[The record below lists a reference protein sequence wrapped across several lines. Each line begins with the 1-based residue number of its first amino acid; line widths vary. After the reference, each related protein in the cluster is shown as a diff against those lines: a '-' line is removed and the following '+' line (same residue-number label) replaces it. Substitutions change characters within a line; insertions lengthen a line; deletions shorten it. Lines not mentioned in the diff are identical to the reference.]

1 MEAIKTTNMLTKEDF
16 EETALEDHPV
26 PYYRFTDGTVQI
38 CLEPCQGGMCVGIYD
53 LEDWILAEKQ
63 CTGFL
68 NKQTKEVVMER
79 AVLIANKM
87 YTDWKI
93 KNIIE

>member
-1 MEAIKTTNMLTKEDF
+1 MLTKEDF

-38 CLEPCQGGMCVGIYD
+38 CLEQCQGGMCVGIYD
-53 LEDWILAEKQ
+53 LENWILAEKK
-63 CTGFL
+63 CTSFVE
-68 NKQTKEVVMER
+68 KHSKDEVMQR
-79 AVLIANKM
+79 AVELANAI
-87 YTDWKI
+87 YQEWKS

>member
-1 MEAIKTTNMLTKEDF
+1 MIKLEDF

-53 LEDWILAEKQ
+53 LENWILAEKL
-63 CTGFL
+63 CTNMPNHPKEQVMKQAVFL
-68 NKQTKEVVMER
+68 
-79 AVLIANKM
+79 ANKI
-87 YTDWKI
+87 YGDWKL
-93 KNIIE
+93 KNVIE

>member
-1 MEAIKTTNMLTKEDF
+1 MITIEDF

-26 PYYRFTDGTVQI
+26 PYFRFTDGTVQI
-38 CLEPCQGGMCVGIYD
+38 CLEPCAGGMCVGIYD
-53 LEDWILAEKQ
+53 LEDWILAEKM
-63 CTGFL
+63 CTNFL
-68 NKQTKEVVMER
+68 AKQPKEAVMER